1 MAAFAWSEESSAGA
15 EFLDA
20 LSFTDLSDTVKF
32 LIVSVFENR
41 ENREDKQQ

>member
-32 LIVSVFENR
+32 LIVSVFENK

>member
-20 LSFTDLSDTVKF
+20 LSFADLSDTVKF
-32 LIVSVFENR
+32 LIVSVFEN
-41 ENREDKQQ
+41 E